1 MILPKF
7 MGPEPMRESKKNGQK
22 KSFFKPLLS
31 QQECRIFWV
40 EDSTR
45 LEELACK
52 LRSEPRV
59 AVDLEAD
66 SLYRY
71 RERICLIQVS
81 SSQGSAL
88 IDSLAVQDLSP
99 LKPILE
105 DPSLEKVFHGA
116 DYDVRL
122 LKGAGFNP
130 RGIFDTKLA
139 AECLGIKRLGLSDL
153 LEERLGIR
161 LEKRF
166 QRADWSKR
174 PLPGP
179 MVEYAVG
186 DTCHLLALR
195 DSLAREL
202 EALGRMDWARAHFL
216 ELETIEPLCREPP
229 SAFKTR
235 GARDLDGQGLR
246 VLQALL
252 EWREEQARRRDV
264 PVFKILQTDTL
275 VSLAREKPLDSKAML
290 GIPGITKKV
299 LEIWGESL
307 FKLIQE
313 ALEKAPLPSWN
324 TAKSPQN
331 PPGSRKRFLALK
343 QVRDQMAEQE
353 GLHPGVL
360 CPNSLLRTLAVSKP
374 QDFQS
379 KMKQLLKPWQLKL
392 LGERFL
398 EAFSGACRTRSG

>member
-1 MILPKF
+1 M
-7 MGPEPMRESKKNGQK
+7 Q
-22 KSFFKPLLS
+22 
-31 QQECRIFWV
+31 
-40 EDSTR
+40 
-45 LEELACK
+45 LEELAFR

-71 RERICLIQVS
+71 RERICLIQIS

-88 IDSLAVQDLSP
+88 IDSLVLKDLSP

-105 DPSLEKVFHGA
+105 DSCLEKVFHGA
-116 DYDVRL
+116 DYDMRL

-161 LEKRF
+161 LEKKF

-179 MVEYAVG
+179 MVQYAVG

-195 DSLAREL
+195 DSLAQEL

-216 ELETIEPLCREPP
+216 ELESIEPLRREPP
-229 SAFKTR
+229 SALKTR
-235 GARDLDGQGLR
+235 GARDLDGQSLG

-252 EWREEQARRRDV
+252 EWREEEARRKDL

-275 VSLAREKPLDSKAML
+275 VSLAREKPLDHKAML

-299 LEIWGESL
+299 LELWGESL
-307 FKLIQE
+307 LKLIQE

-324 TAKSPQN
+324 TPRSPQN
-331 PPGSRKRFLALK
+331 PPGTRKRFLALK
-343 QVRDQMAEQE
+343 QVRDHLAEKE
-353 GLHPGVL
+353 GLQPGVL
-360 CPNSLLRTLAVSKP
+360 CPNSLLRTLAVSQP

-379 KMKQLLKPWQLKL
+379 KMKQLLRPWQLKL
-392 LGERFL
+392 LGDRFS
-398 EAFSGACRTRSG
+398 EAFSLFCRKKSG